1 MMLKRGLLSLLM
13 ISCPIFAFGADDV
26 DIKKLASSISGA
38 KTIAEAATLYEQA
51 FESVAGSSKY
61 SESLNQDL
69 ITNKRDAMKTTTAA
83 ATAGQELP
91 PTTDNIDDTDPDD
104 IDGDEVDDAEDADP
118 FADTR
123 TDEEKAAALAE
134 KKQAYED
141 ARATEQST
149 ANKTL
154 TAATTAATGLGM
166 MNLAMGKSEQRVDDE
181 SDKAMEA
188 YFATFHCT
196 YGQGTT
202 VKASLDEIEL
212 PGGNN
217 EKLMAYRSEYL
228 ALAKDLKQRKESLGM
243 KPGIESETILDK
255 ADMGLYD
262 DVNEGITSGQYG
274 SIYRA
279 KFLNSE
285 EDQAKLDAERGA
297 SAQKVK
303 AGGIA
308 AGAGALGGIGG
319 NSLINGAL
327 GDKVKG
333 LIGGKGDDAG
343 GLADKAKDLLGG
355 DGASGLADKAK
366 GLLGGGGLSSLG
378 GAASSLLGK

>member
-1 MMLKRGLLSLLM
+1 M
-13 ISCPIFAFGADDV
+13 FAFGDGEVDV
-26 DIKKLASSISGA
+26 QQLVASISGA
-38 KTIAEAATLYEQA
+38 QSIAEAKNLYEQA
-51 FESVAGSSKY
+51 FESVAGSAKY
-61 SESLNQDL
+61 NGTLNPDL
-69 ITNKRDAMKTTTAA
+69 ITTKREEMNTATAA
-83 ATAGQELP
+83 ANAGQEIP
-91 PTTDNIDDTDPDD
+91 PAGN
-104 IDGDEVDDAEDADP
+104 DESTGESSDEGEEGQNENDALK
-118 FADTR
+118 DTR
-123 TDEEKAAALAE
+123 TDEQKAEDLA
-134 KKQAYED
+134 KKKKAYDD
-141 ARATEQST
+141 AKATEQST

-202 VKASLDEIEL
+202 VKASLDEVEL

-243 KPGIESETILDK
+243 KPGIEAETILDK
-255 ADMGLYD
+255 AEMGLYD

-285 EDQAKLDAERGA
+285 ADQAKLDAERGA

-303 AGGIA
+303 SGGIA

-378 GAASSLLGK
+378 GAAGAFFGKK

>member
-1 MMLKRGLLSLLM
+1 MILKRGFLSLLIVIYPM
-13 ISCPIFAFGADDV
+13 IAFGDGDV
-26 DIKKLASSISGA
+26 DVRQLASSISGA
-38 KTIAEAATLYEQA
+38 KSITEAKTLYEQA
-51 FESVAGSSKY
+51 FESVAGSAKY
-61 SESLNQDL
+61 NGKLNPDL
-69 ITNKRDAMKTTTAA
+69 ITTKREEMNTATAA
-83 ATAGQELP
+83 AIAGREVPVTSDETGEDAGSEGQE
-91 PTTDNIDDTDPDD
+91 NNNS
-104 IDGDEVDDAEDADP
+104 

-123 TDEEKAAALAE
+123 TDEQKAEDLA
-134 KKQAYED
+134 KKKKAYDD
-141 ARATEQST
+141 AKATEQST

-243 KPGIESETILDK
+243 KPGIEAETILDK
-255 ADMGLYD
+255 AEIGLYD

-285 EDQAKLDAERGA
+285 ADQAKLDAEHGA

-303 AGGIA
+303 SGGIA

-333 LIGGKGDDAG
+333 LIGGKGDDVG
-343 GLADKAKDLLGG
+343 GLADKAKDLLGS

-378 GAASSLLGK
+378 GAAGALFGKK

>member
-1 MMLKRGLLSLLM
+1 MILKHGFLSLLIVVYPM
-13 ISCPIFAFGADDV
+13 IAFGDGDV
-26 DIKKLASSISGA
+26 DVKQLASSISNA
-38 KTIAEAATLYEQA
+38 QTITEASTLYKQA
-51 FESVAGSSKY
+51 FETVAGSSKY
-61 SESLNQDL
+61 TSGLSEEFIDNHRET
-69 ITNKRDAMKTTTAA
+69 IETATDA
-83 ATAGQELP
+83 ATAGREIP
-91 PTTDNIDDTDPDD
+91 PVADPEDSNE
-104 IDGDEVDDAEDADP
+104 GDEQSNKENQNGEDA
-118 FADTR
+118 FVDTR

-134 KKQAYED
+134 KKKAYDD
-141 ARATEQST
+141 AKATEQST

-154 TAATTAATGLGM
+154 TAATTAATGLGL
-166 MNLAMGKSEQRVDDE
+166 MNLATGKSEQRVDDE

-228 ALAKDLKQRKESLGM
+228 ALAKDLKQRKESLDM
-243 KPGIESETILDK
+243 KPGIEAETILDK
-255 ADMGLYD
+255 AEMGLYD
-262 DVNEGITSGQYG
+262 DVNEGITSGQYS
-274 SIYRA
+274 SIYHA

-285 EDQAKLDAERGA
+285 ADQAKLDAERGA

-303 AGGIA
+303 SGGIA
-308 AGAGALGGIGG
+308 AGAGALGGIVG

-343 GLADKAKDLLGG
+343 GLADKAKDLLGS
-355 DGASGLADKAK
+355 DGANGLADKAK
-366 GLLGGGGLSSLG
+366 DLLGGDGLSSLG
-378 GAASSLLGK
+378 GAASTLLGKK